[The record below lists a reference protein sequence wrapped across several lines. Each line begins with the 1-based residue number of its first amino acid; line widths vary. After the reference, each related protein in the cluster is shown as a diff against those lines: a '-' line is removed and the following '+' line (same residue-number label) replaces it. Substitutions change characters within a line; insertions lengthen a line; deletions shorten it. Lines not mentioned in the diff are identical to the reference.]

1 MAWHHGA
8 DADLRTQ
15 VLPLFERYG
24 VNAVFSGHEH
34 VYQRIKPENNIY
46 YFVLGNSGKL
56 MSHDFG
62 EARDRVKGFDSDQS
76 FMLVGKLPGTSSISR
91 QFRGVA
97 KPLIPANCRKFINS
111 TFSAIF

>member
-1 MAWHHGA
+1 M
-8 DADLRTQ
+8 RTQ

-76 FMLVGKLPGTSSISR
+76 FMLVG
-91 QFRGVA
+91 
-97 KPLIPANCRKFINS
+97 NCRGQAPFPDNF
-111 TFSAIF
+111 TEWRNH